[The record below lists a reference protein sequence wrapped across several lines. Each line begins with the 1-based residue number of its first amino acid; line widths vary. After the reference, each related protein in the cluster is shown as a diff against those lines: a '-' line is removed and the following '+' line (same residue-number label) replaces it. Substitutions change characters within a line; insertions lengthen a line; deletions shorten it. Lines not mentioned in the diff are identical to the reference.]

1 MELQAIQEIISEYLD
16 IDASTITET
25 TAFKDMEIDSIDMMD
40 IIMNIEDKFDIKID
54 DTQGLDTVGDLIKLI
69 QTK

>member
-16 IDASTITET
+16 IDPSTITET
-25 TAFKDMEIDSIDMMD
+25 TSFKDMEIDSIDMMD

-54 DTQGLDTVGDLIKLI
+54 DTQGRETVGDLIKMI

>member
-16 IDASTITET
+16 IDPSTITENT
-25 TAFKDMEIDSIDMMD
+25 SFKDMEIDSIDMMD

-54 DTQGLDTVGDLIKLI
+54 DTQGLETVGDLIKMI

>member
-1 MELQAIQEIISEYLD
+1 MELQAIQEIISDYLD
-16 IDASTITET
+16 IDPSTITET
-25 TAFKDMEIDSIDMMD
+25 TSFKDMEIDSIDMMD

-54 DTQGLDTVGDLIKLI
+54 DTQGLETVGDLIKMI

>member
-16 IDASTITET
+16 IDASTITEA

-40 IIMNIEDKFDIKID
+40 IIMNIEDKFDIRID
-54 DTQGLDTVGDLIKLI
+54 DTEGLNTVGDLIKLI

>member
-16 IDASTITET
+16 IDPSTITET
-25 TAFKDMEIDSIDMMD
+25 TSFKDMEIDSIDMMD

-54 DTQGLDTVGDLIKLI
+54 DTQGLETVGDLIKMI

>member
-1 MELQAIQEIISEYLD
+1 MELQAIQEIISDYLD
-16 IDASTITET
+16 IDPSTITDT
-25 TAFKDMEIDSIDMMD
+25 TSFKDMEIDSIDMMD

-54 DTQGLDTVGDLIKLI
+54 DTQGLETVGDLIKMI

>member
-16 IDASTITET
+16 IDPSTITET
-25 TAFKDMEIDSIDMMD
+25 TSFKDMEIDSIDMMD
-40 IIMNIEDKFDIKID
+40 IIMNREDKFDIKID
-54 DTQGLDTVGDLIKLI
+54 DTQGLETVGDLIKMI

>member
-1 MELQAIQEIISEYLD
+1 MELQTIQEIISEYLD
-16 IDASTITET
+16 IDPSTITENT
-25 TAFKDMEIDSIDMMD
+25 SFKDMEIDSIDMMD

-54 DTQGLDTVGDLIKLI
+54 DTQGLETVGDLIKMI